1 MFQPAQQVQ
10 AFNLGVVPRSDVPRP
25 VLLQSEGACY
35 LLFEGTADAPPLS
48 DGVAIVTFR
57 SCLISRFG
65 YPNDEALAGHPL
77 FKSGLGFYG
86 VYEVTNSSWDRELRL
101 QNRVAFPTFDMPKRR
116 HFILTFHDS
125 MFECIAASAVAE
137 ISAESFS
144 GAVSRVIKVLPND
157 V

>member
-1 MFQPAQQVQ
+1 MFQTAPQVQ
-10 AFNLGVVPRSDVPRP
+10 AFNLGVLPRSDVPRP
-25 VLLQSEGACY
+25 VLLQSERACY
-35 LLFEGTADAPPLS
+35 LLFEGTAVGPPRS
-48 DGVAIVTFR
+48 DGVAIFAFH

-86 VYEVTNSSWDRELRL
+86 VFEVTNSSWDRELRL
-101 QNRVAFPTFDMPKRR
+101 QNRVGFPTFDMPKRR
-116 HFILTFHDS
+116 HFIVTFHDS
-125 MFECIAASAVAE
+125 TFECIATSAVAE

-144 GAVSRVIKVLPND
+144 STVSRVVKVLPND